1 VEGESSSTQRKICPN
16 ASLSIINESPVTELS
31 ALCRKRAL
39 TWHWKICS
47 VSTAG
52 IFLKNLNI
60 KCSHIIT

>member
-16 ASLSIINESPVTELS
+16 ASLSPVAEPS

-47 VSTAG
+47 MSTAG
-52 IFLKNLNI
+52 IFLKNLKI